1 MDYFIKK
8 FGGGGTR
15 TLFSLHVLP
24 IYITLDVTGTG
35 RNTANKCSV
44 ENRLGEGFMFSFP
57 LFFRGDYDVNEL
69 CPSHLLPIGFCVEN

>member
-69 CPSHLLPIGFCVEN
+69 CPSHLLPIG